1 MYWAV
6 IASRS
11 NFVLAISFLLLGSG
25 FLQAFYPIFWSIPT
39 SILSESAAAATFGL
53 INSIGQVGG
62 FTGPYVIGFLNDKT
76 HSLTASLAFIALVNI
91 GAATLILS
99 LKLSDPIHPL
109 EGARALSGSKGE
121 VS

>member
-1 MYWAV
+1 M
-6 IASRS
+6 IASRH

-25 FLQAFYPIFWSIPT
+25 LLQTFYPIFWSIPT

-62 FTGPYVIGFLNDKT
+62 FTGADVIGSLNDKT
-76 HSLTASLAFIALVNI
+76 HSLTASFAFIALVYFV
-91 GAATLILS
+91 AAALILS
-99 LKLSDPIHPL
+99 LKLTDPIHSL
-109 EGARALSGSKGE
+109 EGVRVIPGSKGE